1 MSTMK
6 VTFDH
11 GKIFKAQVRG
21 HEIAVDQPLDNNG
34 EDTAPTPTELLVASL
49 GTCVGLYA
57 NSFLKRHKIDTT
69 GVSLDVSWEKATDPD
84 RISAF
89 KIKLHVPAGVP
100 EKLRAPLLRVAKSC
114 YVHHTIANDPS
125 VEVDLV
131 DTPELART

>member
-1 MSTMK
+1 MDTIT

-11 GKIFKAQVRG
+11 GKVFRAHIRG
-21 HEIAVDQPLDNNG
+21 HVVSVDQPLDNHG

-57 NSFLKRHKIDTT
+57 NSFLRRHGIDTR
-69 GVSLDVSWEKATDPD
+69 GVSLEVGWEKATNPD

-89 KIKLHVPAGVP
+89 RVKLHVPAGVP

-114 YVHHTIANDPS
+114 YVHQTISGRPA
-125 VEVDLV
+125 VEVELA
-131 DTPELART
+131 DTPEVARA

>member
-1 MSTMK
+1 MDKMTGKFDRGK
-6 VTFDH
+6 V
-11 GKIFKAQVRG
+11 FKAHVRG
-21 HEIAVDQPLDNNG
+21 HEIAVDQPVDNHG

-57 NSFLKRHKIDTT
+57 NSFLRRHEVDTT
-69 GVSLDVSWEKATDPD
+69 GVTLEVTWEKATDPD

-89 KIKLHVPAGVP
+89 NIKLHVPAGVP

-114 YVHHTIANDPS
+114 YVHHTISGHPA

-131 DTPELART
+131 DAPEVART